1 MEDHIIAA
9 HSGLIIGYM
18 LFIDDNLNNRNF
30 IKVDFIQAKMK
41 KKAFKYMVQIIRK
54 FIIFMKM
61 MVSRLNKVFLN
72 YFQT

>member
-18 LFIDDNLNNRNF
+18 LFIDDNLNNGNYKNSDCIRT
-30 IKVDFIQAKMK
+30 KMK
-41 KKAFKYMVQIIRK
+41 NKAFKYMVQIIRK

-61 MVSRLNKVFLN
+61 MVRRYYVFRL
-72 YFQT
+72 